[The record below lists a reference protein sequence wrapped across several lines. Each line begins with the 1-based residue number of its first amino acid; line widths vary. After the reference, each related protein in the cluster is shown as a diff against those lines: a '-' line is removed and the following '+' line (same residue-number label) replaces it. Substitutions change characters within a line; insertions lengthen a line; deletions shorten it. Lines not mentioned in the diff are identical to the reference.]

1 LKYFV
6 IILLLAAGT
15 GSVAAW
21 KFDVFSS
28 SKPKDNGK
36 GSHVV
41 KRQTLKIVLTERGTL
56 KAKNSTKIV
65 CEAHGKIAQLID
77 EGKSVKKGEVLVELD
92 KDDTQN
98 RLEQYENQITQL
110 EAELKSAT
118 TEELIQVGQ
127 NKTDIEKAQLNLEVA
142 RVELRKHK
150 EATVPAKEREL
161 KLKIEEAEI
170 KFTDAKD
177 ELKVNEEL
185 FKEDFATAYDV
196 EQAKLALKRASN
208 DVETAKMN
216 WASYRDYD
224 LPLETRKK
232 ESAVTE
238 AERGLERAQKRAEA
252 QLSAKGARV
261 QQKKVQLSRVQSHIK
276 RTKKQLD
283 KMTIKAPTDGT
294 VLYGDPDNPWNVEN
308 IKVGGQVWHN
318 MTLMTLPDPS
328 EMAAVVQVH
337 EADIDKVKLEMPAF
351 ITSEMQKDVIF
362 DGEVIKIGTVANA
375 GRRRWGGDNVKRF
388 KVELTLKGENLN
400 LKPGTSARVE
410 IQIGEVPDVLAVPLQ
425 AVFAKEGK
433 HYCFR
438 SNGGKPER
446 VEVEP
451 GQSNEAFVEIKSGL
465 DEGHKVLLYDP
476 EVAEEGE
483 EAEEADQ
490 DERVEEEPA
499 KEPSKP

>member
-1 LKYFV
+1 MKYIV
-6 IILLLAAGT
+6 IILILVAVTAG
-15 GSVAAW
+15 GGAAW
-21 KFDVFSS
+21 KFDLFSS
-28 SKPKDNGK
+28 SGQPTDNGK
-36 GSHVV
+36 ASHVV

-92 KDDTQN
+92 KEDTQN
-98 RLEQYENQITQL
+98 RLETHENQITQL

-127 NKTDIEKAQLNLEVA
+127 NKTDIEKAQLALEVA
-142 RVELRKHK
+142 QVELRKHR

-161 KLKIEEAEI
+161 KLGIEEAEI
-170 KFTDAKD
+170 KLTEAKD
-177 ELKVNEEL
+177 SLKVAEEL
-185 FKEDFATAYDV
+185 FKEEFSTAYDV
-196 EQAKLALKRASN
+196 EQAKLALKRAEN
-208 DVETAKMN
+208 NVETAKMN

-224 LPLETRKK
+224 LPLETKKK

-252 QLSAKGARV
+252 QLSAKQARV
-261 QQKKVQLSRVQSHIK
+261 QQKKVQLSRVSSQIK
-276 RTKKQLD
+276 RTQKQLD
-283 KMTIKAPTDGT
+283 KMTIRAPTDGT
-294 VLYGDPDNPWNVEN
+294 VLYGDPDNPWNVEH

-337 EADIDKVKLEMPAF
+337 EADIDKVKLKMPAF

-375 GRRRWGGDNVKRF
+375 GRRWGGDNVKRF
-388 KVELTLKGENLN
+388 KVELTLRGENLN

-410 IQIGEVPDVLAVPLQ
+410 IQIGEVPDVLAIPLQ

-433 HYCFR
+433 HYCYR

-451 GQSNEAFVEIKSGL
+451 GRSNESFVEVKSGL
-465 DEGHKVLLYDP
+465 DEGDKVLLYDP
-476 EVAEEGE
+476 EIAEQGDEGE
-483 EAEEADQ
+483 SDREGETKETS
-490 DERVEEEPA
+490 EP
-499 KEPSKP
+499 

>member
-6 IILLLAAGT
+6 IILVAVAVIAG
-15 GSVAAW
+15 GVAAW
-21 KFDVFSS
+21 QYDLFSAP
-28 SKPKDNGK
+28 KPKNNGK
-36 GSHVV
+36 GIHTV

-150 EATVPAKEREL
+150 EATVPAREREL

-170 KFTDAKD
+170 KLKDAKD
-177 ELKVNEEL
+177 ELKVTEEL
-185 FKEDFATAYDV
+185 FKEDFSTAYDV
-196 EQAKLALKRASN
+196 EQAKLALKRAEN

-216 WASYRDYD
+216 WESYRDYD
-224 LPLETRKK
+224 LPLETKKK

-238 AERGLERAQKRAEA
+238 AERGLQRAEKRAEA
-252 QLSAKGARV
+252 QLSAKKARV
-261 QQKKVQLSRVQSHIK
+261 QQKNVQLSRVRSHIK

-283 KMTIKAPTDGT
+283 KMTIEAPTDGT

-337 EADIDKVKLEMPAF
+337 EADIDKVKLKMPAF
-351 ITSEMQKDVIF
+351 ITSEMQKDVIY

-375 GRRRWGGDNVKRF
+375 GRRWGGDNVKRF

-410 IQIGEVPDVLAVPLQ
+410 IQIGEVPDVLAVPIQ

-446 VEVEP
+446 IEVQP
-451 GQSNEAFVEIKSGL
+451 GKSNESFVEIESGL
-465 DEGHKVLLYDP
+465 DEGDRILLYDP
-476 EVAEEGE
+476 EVAEEAEE
-483 EAEEADQ
+483 EAPEERG
-490 DERVEEEPA
+490 ETKETSEP
-499 KEPSKP
+499 

>member
-1 LKYFV
+1 MKQLV
-6 IILLLAAGT
+6 IILVVAVAGA
-15 GSVAAW
+15 GGVAAW
-21 KFDVFSS
+21 KFDLFAAA
-28 SKPKDNGK
+28 KPQDNGK

-41 KRQTLKIVLTERGTL
+41 RRQTLKIVLTERGTL
-56 KAKNSTKIV
+56 KAKNSTKII

-77 EGKSVKKGEVLVELD
+77 EGKSVKKGDILVELD
-92 KDDTQN
+92 KEETQN
-98 RLEQYENQITQL
+98 RLDTLENQITQL

-150 EATVPAKEREL
+150 EATVPAKLREL
-161 KLKIEEAEI
+161 QLKIEEAEV
-170 KFTDAKD
+170 KLQDAQD
-177 ELKVNEEL
+177 ELGVQEEL
-185 FKEDFATAYDV
+185 FKEDFATAHHV
-196 EQAKLALKRASN
+196 EQAKIVMKRAAN
-208 DVETAKMN
+208 EVETAKMN

-224 LPLETRKK
+224 LPLETKKK
-232 ESAVTE
+232 EAAVTE

-252 QLSAKGARV
+252 QLSAKQARV
-261 QQKKVQLSRVQSHIK
+261 QQKKVQLSRVRSQIS

-283 KMTIKAPTDGT
+283 KMTIRAPADGT

-337 EADIDKVKLEMPAF
+337 EADIDKVKEKMPAF
-351 ITSEMQKDVIF
+351 ITSEMQKDVIYE
-362 DGEVIKIGTVANA
+362 GEVIKIGTVANA
-375 GRRRWGGDNVKRF
+375 GRRWGGDDVKRF
-388 KVELTLKGENLN
+388 KVELMLKGENLN

-425 AVFAKEGK
+425 AVFSKEGK
-433 HYCFR
+433 HYCYLG
-438 SNGGKPER
+438 NGGKPER

-451 GQSNEAFVEIKSGL
+451 GRSNESFVEVKSGL
-465 DEGHKVLLYDP
+465 EEGHKVLLYDP
-476 EVAEEGE
+476 EVADEGGDGE
-483 EAEEADQ
+483 DR
-490 DERVEEEPA
+490 DEEEPA
-499 KEPSKP
+499 KDSSEP

>member
-1 LKYFV
+1 MKYVV
-6 IILLLAAGT
+6 IILIVVVVIAG
-15 GSVAAW
+15 GVAAW
-21 KFDVFSS
+21 KFDLFSS
-28 SKPKDNGK
+28 PGQTNGSGK
-36 GSHVV
+36 ASHVV

-56 KAKNSTKIV
+56 KAKNSTKII

-92 KDDTQN
+92 KEDTQN
-98 RLEQYENQITQL
+98 RLETHENQITQL
-110 EAELKSAT
+110 DAELKSAT

-127 NKTDIEKAQLNLEVA
+127 NMTDIEKAQLGLEVA

-150 EATVPAKEREL
+150 EASVPARQREL
-161 KLKIEEAEI
+161 QLKIEEAEI
-170 KFTDAKD
+170 KHKDAQD
-177 ELKVNEEL
+177 ELKITGEL

-196 EQAKLALKRASN
+196 EQAKLTLKRASN

-224 LPLETRKK
+224 LPLDNKKK

-252 QLSAKGARV
+252 QLSAKQARV
-261 QQKKVQLSRVQSHIK
+261 QQKKVHLSRVQSQIT
-276 RTKKQLD
+276 RMKKQLD
-283 KMTIKAPTDGT
+283 KMTMLAPADGT

-375 GRRRWGGDNVKRF
+375 GRRWGGDNVKRF

-410 IQIGEVPDVLAVPLQ
+410 IQIGEVPDVVAVPLQ

-433 HYCFR
+433 HYCYR
-438 SNGGKPER
+438 GNGGRPER

-451 GQSNEAFVEIKSGL
+451 GKSNESFVEIKSGL
-465 DEGHKVLLYDP
+465 DEGDRVLLYDP
-476 EVAEEGE
+476 AIAEEDG
-483 EAEEADQ
+483 Q
-490 DERVEEEPA
+490 DESDEEDETKETSEP
-499 KEPSKP
+499 

>member
-1 LKYFV
+1 MKYLV
-6 IILLLAAGT
+6 IILIVAVAGA
-15 GSVAAW
+15 GGVAAW
-21 KFDVFSS
+21 QFDLFAA
-28 SKPKDNGK
+28 SKPNDDGK
-36 GSHVV
+36 GTHVV
-41 KRQTLKIVLTERGTL
+41 RRQTLKIVLTERGTL
-56 KAKNSTKIV
+56 KAKKSTKIV

-77 EGKSVKKGEVLVELD
+77 EGKSVTKDDILVELD
-92 KDDTQN
+92 KEDTQN

-142 RVELRKHK
+142 RVELRKHH
-150 EATVPAKEREL
+150 EATVPAKRREL
-161 KLKIEEAEI
+161 QLKIEEAEI
-170 KFTDAKD
+170 KYKDAED
-177 ELKVNEEL
+177 SLKVNEEL

-196 EQAKLALKRASN
+196 DQAKLALKRAKN

-216 WASYRDYD
+216 WESYRDYD
-224 LPLETRKK
+224 LPLETKKK
-232 ESAVTE
+232 EAAVTE

-252 QLSAKGARV
+252 QLSAKQARV
-261 QQKKVQLSRVQSHIK
+261 QQKKVHLSRVQSHIK

-283 KMTIKAPTDGT
+283 KMTIRAPGDGT

-308 IKVGGQVWHN
+308 IKVGGQVWQN

-337 EADIDKVKLEMPAF
+337 EADIDKVKEKMPAF
-351 ITSEMQKDVIF
+351 ITSEMQKDVIY
-362 DGEVIKIGTVANA
+362 DGEVMKIGTVANA
-375 GRRRWGGDNVKRF
+375 GRRWGGDNVKRF

-410 IQIGEVPDVLAVPLQ
+410 IQIGEVADVLAVPLQ
-425 AVFAKEGK
+425 AVFSKEGK

-451 GQSNEAFVEIKSGL
+451 GRSNESFVEIKSGL
-465 DEGHKVLLYDP
+465 EEGHKVLLYDP
-476 EVAEEGE
+476 EIADEAGAEEEGGADDEPGE
-483 EAEEADQ
+483 DSS
-490 DERVEEEPA
+490 EP
-499 KEPSKP
+499 

>member
-6 IILLLAAGT
+6 IILVLLVGTAG
-15 GSVAAW
+15 GVAVW
-21 KFDVFSS
+21 KSDLLFAPAERV
-28 SKPKDNGK
+28 DNGK
-36 GSHVV
+36 GTHVV
-41 KRQTLKIVLTERGTL
+41 KRQTLKIVLTERGAL
-56 KAKNSTKIV
+56 KAKKSTKIV

-77 EGKSVKKGEVLVELD
+77 EGKSVKKDDVLVELD
-92 KDDTQN
+92 KEDTQN

-127 NKTDIEKAQLNLEVA
+127 NKTDIEKAQLGLEVA
-142 RVELRKHK
+142 QVELRKHE
-150 EATVPAKEREL
+150 EATVPAKVREL

-170 KFTDAKD
+170 NLADAQD
-177 ELKVNEEL
+177 SLKVKEEL

-196 EQAKLALKRASN
+196 EQAKLALKRATN

-216 WASYRDYD
+216 WESYRDYD
-224 LPLETRKK
+224 LPLETKK
-232 ESAVTE
+232 KRAAVTE

-252 QLSAKGARV
+252 QLSAKQARV
-261 QQKKVQLSRVQSHIK
+261 QQKKVQLARVGSQIK

-283 KMTIKAPTDGT
+283 KMTIRAPSAGT

-337 EADIDKVKLEMPAF
+337 EADIDKVKLKMPAF

-362 DGEVIKIGTVANA
+362 EGEVIKIDTVANA
-375 GRRRWGGDNVKRF
+375 GRRWGGDNVKRF
-388 KVELTLKGENLN
+388 KVELTLKGSNLN

-425 AVFAKEGK
+425 AVFAREGK
-433 HYCFR
+433 HYCYR
-438 SNGGKPER
+438 SNGGRPER

-451 GQSNEAFVEIKSGL
+451 GRSNESFVEIKSGL
-465 DEGHKVLLYDP
+465 EDGNRVLLYDP

-483 EAEEADQ
+483 GAGREGEESTEDPS
-490 DERVEEEPA
+490 EP
-499 KEPSKP
+499 